1 MKHEHAD
8 FHFYL
13 CLNRCM
19 FHVRGLK
26 NKVFR
31 MNGFIKI
38 VKQLAKIILQFIL
51 GMVLALV
58 FLFFWGSIGVFSH
71 QTFNKEEWLAPLTNE
86 TDSTCY
92 RGGMA
97 MYIKKF
103 LLKNTMSK
111 ADVIS
116 LLGTP
121 DSEELNQVEY
131 TLGMCSG
138 LGWDYDGLI
147 ISFNKNGTFA
157 NASIVQH

>member
-1 MKHEHAD
+1 
-8 FHFYL
+8 
-13 CLNRCM
+13 
-19 FHVRGLK
+19 
-26 NKVFR
+26 
-31 MNGFIKI
+31 MNGLIKTI
-38 VKQLAKIILQFIL
+38 KQVLKVVLLFVL
-51 GMVLALV
+51 GIALALA

-71 QTFNKEEWLAPLTNE
+71 QIFSKEEWLAPQTNE

-97 MYIKKF
+97 MYIKKI

-138 LGWDYDGLI
+138 LGMDYDGLI
-147 ISFNKNGTFA
+147 ISFNKNGKFT

>member
-1 MKHEHAD
+1 M
-8 FHFYL
+8 Y
-13 CLNRCM
+13 
-19 FHVRGLK
+19 GLIK
-26 NKVFR
+26 TINQLLKVVLLF
-31 MNGFIKI
+31 
-38 VKQLAKIILQFIL
+38 
-51 GMVLALV
+51 VLAITLALA
-58 FLFFWGSIGVFSH
+58 FLSFWGSIGVFSH
-71 QTFNKEEWLAPLTNE
+71 QTFRKQEWFAPQTNE

-111 ADVIS
+111 ANVIS

-121 DSEELNQVEY
+121 DSEEPNQIEY

-138 LGWDYDGLI
+138 LGMDYDGLI
-147 ISFNKNGTFA
+147 ISFNKNGKFT